1 MWYSYWSSG
10 GGGVTFNCSVNYTST
25 TAGVKKERYVS
36 IKSFGT
42 DLVDSRGF
50 KKDLEF
56 DSNP

>member
-1 MWYSYWSSG
+1 MG